1 MKSEDFTFRAED
13 DAEIFAR
20 KWLPDDGVDPKAVAQ
35 ISHGM
40 AEHSE
45 RYGRFAAALVDAGY
59 VVYAND
65 HRGHGK
71 TAGSLENV
79 GYFAD
84 ENGDTLVTGD
94 MLRLTRIIK
103 DEHPDVSLFL
113 FGHSMGSILSRSY
126 ILSHAAEIKGVI
138 LSGTGGD
145 PGLLGT
151 IGMLITKFEIWR
163 RGKKYRS
170 PLLTKLTFGDFNK
183 PFRPNRTD
191 FDWLSRDEAEVD
203 KYVEDPSCG
212 GMFTAGFFHDLLTC
226 LNEVNDPGN
235 IRNVPSDLPIYIF
248 SGDKDPVGKGTKGV
262 RQVYEAFKKA
272 GVRDVELKFYEGGR
286 HEMLNET
293 NREEVHRDVIEWLD
307 KHC

>member
-1 MKSEDFTFRAED
+1 MKSDHFTFKTED
-13 DAEIFAR
+13 GAEIFTR
-20 KWLPDDGVDPKAVAQ
+20 KWLPDGGVNPKAVVQ

-45 RYGRFAAALVDAGY
+45 RYGRFAAALVEAGY
-59 VVYAND
+59 AVYAND

-84 ENGDTLVTGD
+84 ENGDALVTGD
-94 MLRLTRIIK
+94 MLRLTMIVK
-103 DEHPDVSLFL
+103 DEHPNVPVFL
-113 FGHSMGSILSRSY
+113 FGHSMGSLLSRSY

-145 PGLLGT
+145 PGLLGK
-151 IGMLITKFEIWR
+151 IGMLITNFEIWR
-163 RGKKYRS
+163 KGKKYRS

-203 KYVEDPSCG
+203 KYVEDPYCG

-226 LNEVNDPGN
+226 VGEVNDPGN
-235 IRNVPSDLPIYIF
+235 IKNVPYDLPIYIF
-248 SGDKDPVGKGTKGV
+248 SGDKDPVGKDTKGI
-262 RQVYEAFKKA
+262 RQVYEAFKKV

>member
-1 MKSEDFTFRAED
+1 MKSEDFTFKAED
-13 DAEIFAR
+13 GAEIFTR
-20 KWLPDDGVDPKAVAQ
+20 KWLPADGAEPKAVVQ

-45 RYGRFAAALVDAGY
+45 RYGRFAAALVGAGY
-59 VVYAND
+59 AVYAND

-84 ENGDTLVTGD
+84 EDGGALVMGD
-94 MLRLTRIIK
+94 MLRLTRLIK
-103 DEHPDVSLFL
+103 GERPDTPVFL

-145 PGLLGT
+145 PGLLGA

-163 RGKKYRS
+163 KDKKYRS

-183 PFRPNRTD
+183 SFKPNRTD

-203 KYVEDPSCG
+203 KYIEDPYCG
-212 GMFTAGFFHDLLTC
+212 GMFTAGFFQDLLT
-226 LNEVNDPGN
+226 LVAEVNDAGN
-235 IRNVPSDLPIYIF
+235 VKNVPSDLPIYIL
-248 SGDKDPVGKGTKGV
+248 SGDKDPVGKDGKDII
-262 RQVYEAFKKA
+262 QVFQAYKDA
-272 GVRDVELKFYEGGR
+272 GIEDVTYRLYEGGR

-293 NREEVHRDVIEWLD
+293 NREEVSRDVIEWFD
-307 KHC
+307 KRL